1 MAESVKPMFEGIM
14 RYCVR
19 CCMPETDEG
28 TNFDEMG
35 VCQACRSS
43 EQKMHINWV
52 EREQEFR
59 RILENAKTKAGNNYD
74 CIIPISGGKD
84 STFQLHVLCKVYNMK
99 PLAVTF
105 NHNWFSET
113 GWYNLVN
120 GLETFNVDHIMFTPN
135 RDLVNRLAKKSLH
148 EIGDTCWHCHSG
160 CGAFPLHIATKFNI
174 PLLVYGE
181 PPNEGYGLGSY
192 LETVKYNRHFF
203 TEVSAKKTP
212 DQMVCNY
219 ISEKDIYPFLL
230 PSAEECEKVGVQGI
244 HLGNYIFWD
253 DERQTEFVRDTY
265 GWRETEIEQTYK
277 RYKSAECIMP
287 GMHDFTCYLK
297 RGFGRA
303 SYHATIDVRNGL
315 LTREEGLD
323 LARRIDPVRPEALDY
338 FLEITGMSEE
348 EFYEVMKKR
357 RMDPLKNVDIPILA
371 KKSKNSETI
380 LPFGQQIVERLKNRK
395 AHPFYISDN
404 ARYGGKE
411 REISLPN
418 SFLGLS
424 VGQILKGYE
433 KGEISPV
440 DVAIIC
446 IEHTEKME
454 PKLKAWE
461 IFDADKLLDQ
471 AKASEER
478 LQKGKSCRLLEGIPI
493 GVKDIFNTKDFPT
506 QMGSPLWKDF
516 TPGNDA
522 RAIFNMREAGACVA
536 GKTVTAEFG
545 VHSLGKTLN
554 PHDASRN
561 PGTSS
566 SGSAAAVGTGMVPV
580 ALGTQTGA
588 SIVRPASFC
597 GVYGC
602 KPSFGLIPRMGILK
616 TTDSLDTVGFFTI
629 WFEDLSR
636 VFDIIT
642 VKGENYPKSH
652 AALKDEKRQS
662 KPPERPWKVALV
674 RTHTWEFAENYA
686 REALFDWARKL
697 EGSGNILVEEVPL
710 PSSISGAHDIHRTI
724 YDKTLSYYFKEE
736 YERSELVS
744 DIMNEIVDR
753 GLGITPDEY
762 RKALVDQEVLAHEMD
777 EFLKSYDVMISL
789 STAGEAPRREVAEK
803 PDPGLIWTMTHL
815 SVIHAPVFISP
826 DGLPFGAQVVS
837 RRYNDILLFRF
848 VNFLREAE
856 LIPASV
862 NPAVKGIPLS

>member
-14 RYCVR
+14 QYCVR

-28 TNFDEMG
+28 TDFDEMG

-52 EREQEFR
+52 ERERELR
-59 RILENAKTKAGNNYD
+59 RILEDAKAKAGNNYD

-105 NHNWFSET
+105 NHNWYSET

-160 CGAFPLHIATKFNI
+160 CGAFPLHIAVKFNV

-219 ISEKDIYPFLL
+219 ISEKDIYPFQL
-230 PSAEECEKVGVQGI
+230 PSAEECEKACVQGI

-338 FLEITGMSEE
+338 FLEITGMGEE
-348 EFYEVMKKR
+348 EFYKVMKEK
-357 RMDPLKNVDIPILA
+357 RMDPLKDADIPVLT
-371 KKSKNSETI
+371 KKTKNSEAI
-380 LPFGQQIVERLKNRK
+380 RPYDQQIIERLRDRS
-395 AHPFYISDN
+395 AHPFCISDD
-404 ARYGGKE
+404 ACYSVKE
-411 REISLPN
+411 RETALPI
-418 SFLGLS
+418 SFLSLS
-424 VGQILKGYE
+424 LEQIFKGYK

-440 DVAIIC
+440 DLAKVC
-446 IEHTEKME
+446 IEHTERME

-471 AKASEER
+471 ARASEER
-478 LQKGKSCRLLEGIPI
+478 LQQGKPCRVLEGIPI

-522 RAIFNMREAGACVA
+522 RVVFNMREAGACVA

-545 VHSLGKTLN
+545 VHALGKTLN

-566 SGSAAAVGTGMVPV
+566 SGSAVAVGTGMVPV
-580 ALGTQTGA
+580 SLGTQTGA

-597 GVYGC
+597 GIYGC
-602 KPSFGLIPRMGILK
+602 KPSFGLIPRTGILK
-616 TTDSLDTVGFFTI
+616 TTDSLDTVGFFTV

-636 VFDIIT
+636 VFDMIT

-674 RTHTWEFAENYA
+674 RTHTWEFAESYA
-686 REALFDWARKL
+686 REALLDWARKL
-697 EGSGNILVEEVPL
+697 EGSGNILVEETPL
-710 PSSISGAHDIHRTI
+710 PSSINRAHDIHRTI

-744 DIMNEIVDR
+744 DVMNEIVDR
-753 GLGITPDEY
+753 GLHITPDEY
-762 RKALVDQEVLAHEMD
+762 RKALVDQEVLAHDMD
-777 EFLKSYDVMISL
+777 EFLKPYDVMISL
-789 STAGEAPRREVAEK
+789 STAGDAPLREVTEK
-803 PDPGLIWTMTHL
+803 HDPGLIWTMTHL
-815 SVIHAPVFISP
+815 PVIHAPVFISP
-826 DGLPFGAQVVS
+826 DGLPFGAQIAS

-848 VNFLREAE
+848 AKFLRQSE

-862 NPAVKGIPLS
+862 NPAIKGIPL